1 MRAERNWRVGL
12 IGFGLG
18 GAAFHAPVIA
28 ATPGLVIAAIVTSNV
43 SRRRAGGSNASSRK
57 VFANAAEMFASAT
70 DLDIAVIAS
79 PNRTHIPLAVDAL
92 AAGLHV
98 VVDKPFA
105 ASISTPCVRSMQHA
119 SARSY

>member
-1 MRAERNWRVGL
+1 MYP
-12 IGFGLG
+12 
-18 GAAFHAPVIA
+18 AA
-28 ATPGLVIAAIVTSNV
+28 
-43 SRRRAGGSNASSRK
+43 R

-105 ASISTPCVRSMQHA
+105 ASISGRRACDPCSTRAQEAIDRLPEPPVGR
-119 SARSY
+119 

>member
-28 ATPGLVIAAIVTSNV
+28 ATPGVVLAAIVTSNA
-43 SRRRAGGSNASSRK
+43 SRREQALRMYPAAR

-79 PNRTHIPLAVDAL
+79 PNRTHIPLAIDAL

-98 VVDKPFA
+98 VVDKPLA
-105 ASISTPCVRSMQHA
+105 ASISTPCARSMQHA

>member
-1 MRAERNWRVGL
+1 MRAEPNWRVGL

-28 ATPGLVIAAIVTSNV
+28 ATPGLVIAAIVTSNA
-43 SRRRAGGSNASSRK
+43 SRREQAVRMYPAAR

-79 PNRTHIPLAVDAL
+79 PNRTTFRWPSMLWLPAFTWLWTSPLPPRSL
-92 AAGLHV
+92 
-98 VVDKPFA
+98 
-105 ASISTPCVRSMQHA
+105 TP
-119 SARSY
+119 